1 MKRTTKVAIILSVL
15 SLLVCIT
22 LLLGTTFA
30 WFTDTAKSTAN
41 RIEAGSLEVKLLMDK
56 AENGN
61 YTDISNGNGDIFSE
75 TGNGIDWEPGKTEIV
90 YLAVENAG
98 SLDLKYNIVLNVTDS
113 GIASALEY
121 AIIDGAKVADL
132 ASVSDWE
139 SLTQL
144 TNVELGDLD
153 EGAVVTSSN
162 NELLDTN
169 TRYFALAIHMKEDSG
184 NVYQNKS
191 VEIDVTISATQL
203 ANESDSFGS
212 DYDSAATAN

>member
-1 MKRTTKVAIILSVL
+1 MKRTTKAAIVLSVL
-15 SLLVCIT
+15 SMIICIT
-22 LLLGTTFA
+22 LLIGTTFA
-30 WFTDTAKSTAN
+30 WFTDTAKNTAN

-56 AENGN
+56 TGNGN
-61 YTDISNGNGDIFSE
+61 YTDISNGIGDIFNE
-75 TGNGIDWEPGKTEIV
+75 AGNGIDWEPGKTEIV

-98 SLDLKYNIVLNVTDS
+98 SLDVKYNLLLNVTDNS
-113 GIASALEY
+113 IAAALEY

-144 TNVELGDLD
+144 AGAELGDLED
-153 EGAVVTSSN
+153 GAVVASSN

-169 TRYFALAIHMKEDSG
+169 TKYFALAIHMKEDSG

-191 VEIDVTISATQL
+191 LEIDVTISATQL